1 MIKGEMVDGST
12 FALSMARSIKARA
25 ALVERLRAT
34 MTHRVVYCEGGCWRE
49 DRFHGSRTACL
60 AYLRKHWYSADNKHG
75 NTLDLQN
82 VASGRF
88 ESFVL

>member
-1 MIKGEMVDGST
+1 MIPAESLDGRT
-12 FALSMARSIKARA
+12 FANSMARSIKARA
-25 ALVERLRAT
+25 ALVASLKAT
-34 MTHRVVYCEGGCWRE
+34 MTHRVVYCEDGCYRE
-49 DRFHGSRTACL
+49 DRFTGSRTACL
-60 AYLRKHWYSADNKHG
+60 AYLRKHWYSADNKGG